1 MVLDGLPVVRTYGA
15 GSVSLPDVAA
25 GPQKLV
31 VYRNGDAQTIEVEVP
46 DQGRVRLLVGA
57 ESLETDRPPALGD
70 AEAEGPPPVLE
81 LRGAKGQRFS
91 VILDG
96 RRHSV
101 LGPDRPAR
109 LEGLDVGPHSIE
121 LRSADNL
128 TIWARGTVDLQLG
141 DEVALGIQEG
151 RPVEVFGRADAWQPT
166 R

>member
-1 MVLDGLPVVRTYGA
+1 MVLDGLPVVRTYGP

-46 DQGRVRLLVGA
+46 DQGRVGSSWGGVPGDG
-57 ESLETDRPPALGD
+57 SSSGLGD

-109 LEGLDVGPHSIE
+109 IEGLDVGPHSIE

-151 RPVEVFGRADAWQPT
+151 RPVEVFGRADAWQPS